1 MNEKKHQIT
10 INVISVALWALAIIY
25 IYPII
30 LILFSAFK
38 TQADMA
44 INPFGLPKV
53 ISYDNFINAFQ
64 VMHYFR
70 SLSNTII
77 IVLFAVSISTV
88 FTAMAAYAIAR
99 KNNKFYNKIYLL
111 YLGGLIIPFQMA
123 MIPLYKILNA
133 FNLISTYQGVIFVY
147 LGILSPFA
155 VFLFSGFVKSVPKEL
170 EEAALIDGCG
180 IYKTFFLIVFPLLKP
195 AISTIAVLNIFGVWN
210 DFLMPMLYLQRRN
223 LMTLTVQM
231 SSFQGQYVTR
241 WPLVFAGIFL
251 IIGPMIIIYMFAQRF
266 IVSGITA
273 GAVKG

>member
-1 MNEKKHQIT
+1 VNEKKHQIT
-10 INVISVALWALAIIY
+10 INVISVTLWALAIIY

-38 TQADMA
+38 TPSDMA

-53 ISYDNFINAFQ
+53 ITFDNFINAFQ